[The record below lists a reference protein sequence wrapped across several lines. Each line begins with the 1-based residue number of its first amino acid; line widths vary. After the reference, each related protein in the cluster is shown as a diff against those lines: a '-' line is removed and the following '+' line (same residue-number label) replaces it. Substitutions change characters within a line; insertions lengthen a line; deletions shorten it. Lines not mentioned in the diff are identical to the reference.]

1 MTRVLIQGG
10 CVLSLHPRTGNHH
23 QADVL
28 VEDDKIAE
36 IGPELR
42 ARDAEVIDASNAIV
56 MPGFVDT
63 HRHAWQSLHRG
74 LGDADGAPG
83 LATQHGAHYSPDDV
97 YAATLVGLLGA
108 AEAGITSMVH
118 WFELGADDRLV
129 AAALE
134 AHADAGLRTVLVL
147 ADSQGGDASGAWA
160 AGLRRR
166 AADAAHPLVTLGAG
180 TRDLNSGD
188 LDRVSRDWALAR
200 DLGLRIHAHAGR
212 NASDR
217 GVVADLATRGVLG
230 TDVTLVH
237 CSHLGDA
244 ELDAIAA
251 SGVAVSLTP
260 ASDMAAGLPPLP
272 VQKLIDR
279 GIRPGLGVDVD
290 RFGPGDMFAQIRSV
304 ISLQHA
310 THFELK
316 LAGKAGLPRLLTT
329 REVIRY
335 GTTDGARAVGLGEV
349 TGSLAPGMQADII
362 VLRTDRPNIF
372 PINDPIGA
380 VVWGMDTSNLDWVL
394 VAGRLIMRDGVLQAD
409 LGRARELA
417 TAARQRLSAA
427 IGLPTAAALPAGG
440 PAATTSGEPR

>member
-36 IGPELR
+36 IGPGVR
-42 ARDAEVIDASNAIV
+42 ARDAEVIDARNAIV

-74 LGDADGAPG
+74 LGDADGP
-83 LATQHGAHYSPDDV
+83 ATQHAAHYSPDDV

-134 AHADAGLRTVLVL
+134 AHADSGLRTVLVL
-147 ADSQGGDASGAWA
+147 ADSPGGDASGAWA

-166 AADAAHPLVTLGAG
+166 ATEAVQPLVTVAAGAH
-180 TRDLNSGD
+180 DLNAGD
-188 LDRVSRDWALAR
+188 LDQVSRDWALAR
-200 DLGLRIHAHAGR
+200 ELGLRIHAHAGR

-217 GVVADLATRGVLG
+217 GMVADLAARGVLG
-230 TDVTLVH
+230 ADITLVH

-244 ELDAIAA
+244 DLDAIAA

-260 ASDMAAGLPPLP
+260 ASEMASGIPPLP

-290 RFGPGDMFAQIRSV
+290 RVGPGDMFAQIRSV

-335 GTTDGARAVGLGEV
+335 GTTDGAQAVGLGEV
-349 TGSLAPGMQADII
+349 TGSLAPGMQADIV

-394 VAGRLIMRDGVLQAD
+394 VAGRPVMRDGVLQAD
-409 LGRARELA
+409 LDRAREVA

-427 IGLPTAAALPAGG
+427 IGPPAAAAAGG
-440 PAATTSGEPR
+440 PAPTTSGEPR

>member
-1 MTRVLIQGG
+1 MTRVIIQGG

-28 VEDDKIAE
+28 IEDDKIAE
-36 IGPELR
+36 IGPGLR
-42 ARDAEVIDASNAIV
+42 GRDAEVIDASNAIV

-83 LATQHGAHYSPDDV
+83 PATQPGAAHYSPDDV

-108 AEAGITSMVH
+108 AEAGITSIVH
-118 WFELGADDRLV
+118 WFELGADDRLI

-134 AHADAGLRTVLVL
+134 AHADAGLRTVFVL
-147 ADSQGGDASGAWA
+147 ADSPEGDSSGSWA

-180 TRDLNSGD
+180 ARDLNSGD

-200 DLGLRIHAHAGR
+200 ELGLRIHAHAGR

-217 GVVADLATRGVLG
+217 GVVADLASRGVLG
-230 TDVTLVH
+230 ADVTLVH
-237 CSHLGDA
+237 CSHLGDPD
-244 ELDAIAA
+244 LDAIAA

-260 ASDMAAGLPPLP
+260 ASDMAAGRPPLP

-279 GIRPGLGVDVD
+279 GIRPGLGVDQ
-290 RFGPGDMFAQIRSV
+290 FGPGDMFAQIRSV

-394 VAGRLIMRDGVLQAD
+394 VAGRPIMRDGMLQAD

-427 IGLPTAAALPAGG
+427 IGLPTAAVLPAGG